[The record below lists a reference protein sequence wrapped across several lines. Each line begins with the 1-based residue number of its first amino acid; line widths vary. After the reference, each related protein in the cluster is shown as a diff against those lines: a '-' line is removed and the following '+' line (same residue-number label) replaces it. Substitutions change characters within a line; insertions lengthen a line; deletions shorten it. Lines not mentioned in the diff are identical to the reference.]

1 MHCISEVPNDDDLW
15 CTECNL
21 DNSKDIPRGARET
34 KTSARDIQDCSNY
47 YDYYLHWADHL
58 DSINKTRKAPT
69 MGKLDQT
76 RTTAEDQNTQ
86 TKSTSRNEI
95 EISTQTN
102 SDEPLRKRKQLI
114 NTPQTISVLM
124 SF

>member
-21 DNSKDIPRGARET
+21 DNSKEIPRGARET

-47 YDYYLHWADHL
+47 YDYYLHWAHHL
-58 DSINKTRKAPT
+58 DSIKKITIATK

-76 RTTAEDQNTQ
+76 RTTDAEDQNECSTQ
-86 TKSTSRNEI
+86 TKSNS
-95 EISTQTN
+95 

-114 NTPQTISVLM
+114 NAPQTISVLM